1 MLSFVSQK
9 KKKCYTLTIDNKH
22 FAPAINIIVKFHP
35 KKKKIYQTFFVFD
48 ENPNNVSESSY
59 H

>member
-9 KKKCYTLTIDNKH
+9 KKKRYTLTIDNKH
-22 FAPAINIIVKFHP
+22 FAPAINIIVKFHQ
-35 KKKKIYQTFFVFD
+35 KIKSYQTFFVFD